1 MCLVIISFIHF
12 GMNTLTWM
20 LQTLWVLNLEFSQ
33 KIKVNIVDI
42 VLPAQHNLTN
52 SKRNTLT
59 LGGVQ

>member
-1 MCLVIISFIHF
+1 
-12 GMNTLTWM
+12 M